1 MTFYYVLRKSW
12 KGGVALVPMVRH
24 PEPSLRGVSSVCSLF
39 DIMQKVAK
47 IKLKNNKNEIIWI
60 LNIAK

>member
-1 MTFYYVLRKSW
+1 MFLRKSW

-24 PEPSLRGVSSVCSLF
+24 PERILRGVSSVYSLF

-47 IKLKNNKNEIIWI
+47 IKLKNNKSEIIWI